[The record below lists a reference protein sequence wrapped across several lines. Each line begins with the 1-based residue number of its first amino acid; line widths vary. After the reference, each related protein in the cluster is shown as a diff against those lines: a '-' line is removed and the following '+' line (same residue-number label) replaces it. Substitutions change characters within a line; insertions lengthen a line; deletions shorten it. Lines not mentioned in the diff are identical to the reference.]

1 MKQSLIHDNQY
12 YSALNNIVENVIMFD
27 YEELKISL
35 LNWSSDQ
42 ILFRW
47 EKVVLVGWLPLAIRS
62 KESQSRQWK
71 TEHQVHQSADY

>member
-35 LNWSSDQ
+35 LN
-42 ILFRW
+42 
-47 EKVVLVGWLPLAIRS
+47 
-62 KESQSRQWK
+62 
-71 TEHQVHQSADY
+71 